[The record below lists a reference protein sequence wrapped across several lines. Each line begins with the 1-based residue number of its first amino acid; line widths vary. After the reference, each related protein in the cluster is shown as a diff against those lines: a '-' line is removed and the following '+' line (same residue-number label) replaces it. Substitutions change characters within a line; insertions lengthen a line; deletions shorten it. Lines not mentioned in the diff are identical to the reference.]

1 MESYEAEQRCHV
13 ADQATA
19 PTISELRA
27 ALDRTYAQLDG
38 VLQRM
43 GEVLDAG
50 PDAGGWTPR
59 QVLSHVIG
67 SLWRVPVHAGFYLSP
82 AEPSKVPIQRDDSY
96 WMPEWETAPLDSF
109 ALGLRS
115 AYQGNIAMLQ
125 ALDPSVLDH
134 TGETDFGALTLGQL
148 LQRSYTRHLL
158 GIHVP
163 QLEAFLE
170 N

>member
-1 MESYEAEQRCHV
+1 VENPSS
-13 ADQATA
+13 T

-43 GEVLDAG
+43 GEVLSAS

-67 SLWRVPVHAGFYLSP
+67 ALSRVPIHAGFYLVP
-82 AEPSKVPIQRDDSY
+82 AEPCAVPVQLHDPY
-96 WMPEWETAPLDSF
+96 WLPEWETAPLDSF
-109 ALGLRS
+109 ALGLRA

-125 ALDPSVLDH
+125 ALDPAALDR
-134 TGETDFGALTLGQL
+134 TGETPFGTQTLGQL
-148 LQRSYTRHLL
+148 LMGSYRGHLI
-158 GIHVP
+158 GIHLP
-163 QLEAFLE
+163 QLEAYLAE
-170 N
+170 